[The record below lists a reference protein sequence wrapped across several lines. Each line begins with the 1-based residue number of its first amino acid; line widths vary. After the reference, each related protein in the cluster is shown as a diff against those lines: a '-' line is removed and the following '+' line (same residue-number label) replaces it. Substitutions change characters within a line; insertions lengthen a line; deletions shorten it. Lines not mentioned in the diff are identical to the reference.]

1 MKNTITTLI
10 ALVML
15 VVSTSANA
23 QGFSITPMLDELEL
37 KTGIKSV
44 PELNQNTD
52 QVQYDFKWD
61 DEAPFLVSLGVLAV
75 CVTVIVIATTASGKE
90 NTDSSNPALMNVR

>member
-90 NTDSSNPALMNVR
+90 NADSSNPALMNVR